1 MVIPYSQLITYR
13 NLVITCVAQM
23 LMVVGLRKTKQE
35 NIQNQGEATR
45 MMPHKKKSAKKRE
58 WHK

>member
-45 MMPHKKKSAKKRE
+45 MMPHEKNPAKKRMA
-58 WHK
+58 